1 MILKKKK
8 SLNLRWSILKLF
20 WIKLPFS
27 KRKINSRIKSIFSK
41 RWRAKVEG
49 NLDSLPKTGK
59 AIFWNTYFIRVLP
72 FSRLLIVQEVRIMWN
87 FMMQQVKVY
96 INFIFYSISFITN
109 DLEFKNCY
117 SLNFNILELNIRS
130 CEFFFQ
136 NMLGCGSESAYT
148 N

>member
-1 MILKKKK
+1 
-8 SLNLRWSILKLF
+8 
-20 WIKLPFS
+20 
-27 KRKINSRIKSIFSK
+27 
-41 RWRAKVEG
+41 
-49 NLDSLPKTGK
+49 
-59 AIFWNTYFIRVLP
+59 
-72 FSRLLIVQEVRIMWN
+72 
-87 FMMQQVKVY
+87 MQQVKVY